1 MVDFKVTGQEAASK
15 KPVYLPL
22 FRKDLVMHLGPEDAD
37 GSPTYSLYDPVKAQ
51 YYKFG
56 WGEHLI
62 FDCLRPHMTAKELV
76 ESIKKRAPLDITE
89 EEIYE
94 FFEDAN
100 KQGLL
105 AKRYSSEELIKESE
119 EKKVGWLSWLL
130 HHYLYIRVPLFD
142 PDEFLEKT
150 LKYVEPFF
158 SQTAVLIYILLSSLG
173 LILILGRLEEF
184 LNTFT
189 YFYNFQGF
197 IAYAFAII
205 VIKIIHEL
213 GHAYAAKYYGVHV
226 PTIGVA
232 FIVLW
237 PVLYSDITDGW
248 KLQDRRERLF
258 ISMAGVI
265 VETVLGGL
273 ATLAWAFT
281 SPGVLQS
288 VFFIIASVSW
298 VSTLLINLN
307 PALRFDGYYV
317 LCDLWGVDNL
327 QARAFAATR
336 WKMRQFFL
344 GVNLPPPENIPK
356 GRLKGYMIYS
366 FFTWFYRLTLYIGV
380 AVFVYYKFGKVLGI
394 FLFIL
399 EIVVFILWPIASELE
414 YLYKI
419 RTHLNWNKRS
429 IATVSVIGLMTAWFF
444 LPFPHTFH
452 FNGVVGSPGMQTV
465 YIPEDAT
472 VEHVYVKEGDKVQK
486 GNPLLLLKSE
496 DLHIKLKQAVL
507 EKDEI
512 ESRLIA
518 AQKTN
523 ESNVIIRS
531 LEAQL
536 EGAIANVNRMRN
548 SIEYLKLVADLTGTV
563 FEWDP
568 ELKEGKSL
576 AKDSI
581 VGRVADLNSI
591 EVDGFV
597 PEGYIEYL
605 EIGDRVYFRPS
616 GRYSFIPGKVVRISP
631 IKDRALLFP
640 QLASTNQGP
649 LPVSIDPTT
658 KKALLVE
665 SYYLVVV
672 ELEENEHSIGIGQ
685 TGNLNFRG
693 KWSSVFMRMVR
704 DLVALYRK
712 EANV

>member
-1 MVDFKVTGQEAASK
+1 MDFKVTSQEAASK

-76 ESIKKRAPLDITE
+76 ESIKKRAPLDINE
-89 EEIYE
+89 EEILE

-105 AKRYSSEELIKESE
+105 AKRYSSEELIKESD
-119 EKKVGWLSWLL
+119 EKKVGWLSWLV

-158 SQTAVLIYILLSSLG
+158 SQAAVLSYMLLSALG

-197 IAYAFAII
+197 IAYALAII

-213 GHAYAAKYYGVHV
+213 GHAYTAKYYGVHV

-237 PVLYSDITDGW
+237 PVLYCDITDGW

-273 ATLAWAFT
+273 ATLAWAFS
-281 SPGVLQS
+281 SPGILQS

-327 QARAFAATR
+327 QSRAFAATR
-336 WKMRQFFL
+336 WKLRQFFL
-344 GVNLPPPENIPK
+344 GVNLPPPENIPT
-356 GRLKGYMIYS
+356 GRLKGYMIYT
-366 FFTWFYRLTLYIGV
+366 FFTWVYRLTLYIGV
-380 AVFVYYKFGKVLGI
+380 AVFVYYKFGKVLGV
-394 FLFIL
+394 FLFFL
-399 EIVVFILWPIASELE
+399 EIVVFILWPITSELE

-429 IATVSVIGLMTAWFF
+429 IATVSALGLLTAYFF
-444 LPFPHTFH
+444 FPFPHTLH
-452 FNGVVGSPGMQTV
+452 FSGVVSSPGVQTV
-465 YIPEDAT
+465 YVPEDSI
-472 VEHVYVKEGDKVQK
+472 VEHVYVKEGEKVQK
-486 GNPLLLLKSE
+486 GDPLLLLKSE

-507 EKDEI
+507 EKDET
-512 ESRLIA
+512 ESRLAA

-523 ESNVIIRS
+523 ESNVVIRS

-548 SIEYLKLVADLTGTV
+548 SIEFLKLVADVTGTV

-568 ELKEGKSL
+568 DLKQGKSL
-576 AKDSI
+576 SKDAI
-581 VGRVADLNSI
+581 VGRVGNLSTL

-597 PEGYIEYL
+597 PEGDIEYL
-605 EIGDRVYFRPS
+605 DIGDKVYFRPV
-616 GRYSFIPGKVVRISP
+616 GKLEFIPGKVVRIAP
-631 IKDRALLFP
+631 IKDRVLLFP

-649 LPVSIDPTT
+649 LPVSIDPVT

-672 ELEENEHSIGIGQ
+672 ELDENDEHSVGIGQ
-685 TGNLNFRG
+685 TGFLNFRG
-693 KWSSVFMRMVR
+693 KWSSVFMRLVR
-704 DLVALYRK
+704 DVVALYRK